1 MPIFLSASQHAHP
14 AMRFMVPH
22 RRKPWSAKKM
32 EERFPHLKEALDGKS
47 PDAMLTFFYKF
58 NKVENVFEFIDA
70 DAEEDF
76 ADLLGVKVL
85 CAAMEDEEEAP
96 PSESLSPEQLQVHK
110 ENMAMIREGLDFLKK

>member
-1 MPIFLSASQHAHP
+1 
-14 AMRFMVPH
+14 MVPH
-22 RRKPWSAKKM
+22 RQKPWSAKKM
-32 EERFPHLKEALDGKS
+32 EERFPQLKEALDGQS

-85 CAAMEDEEEAP
+85 CAAIEEEAP
-96 PSESLSPEQLQVHK
+96 PSEFLSPEQLQKHK
-110 ENMAMIREGLDFLKK
+110 ENIAMIREGLEFFQQKE